1 MSRGWRH
8 SSDFSEWNR
17 CCTSEETCLEIQCFY
32 QYLMMPSLNIESWSP
47 SDVAQWIKSEE
58 VQNFVAKYMFDLIYV
73 VEI

>member
-1 MSRGWRH
+1 
-8 SSDFSEWNR
+8 
-17 CCTSEETCLEIQCFY
+17 
-32 QYLMMPSLNIESWSP
+32 MPSLNIESWSP